1 MTSGSSHHR
10 RYMSDINVV
19 PLVDV
24 VLVLLVIFMITAPLL
39 YRGMEIDLP
48 RSSANTISPEE
59 RVILTVTKQQTVFL
73 DKDAVPLDR
82 LGTLLEALKQKSPQI
97 SLYLRADRDVP
108 YGLVIQVMDLVKG
121 AGIERLGMVTEP
133 PVKALRD

>member
-82 LGTLLEALKQKSPQI
+82 LGTSLEALKQKSPQI

>member
-1 MTSGSSHHR
+1 MTNGSAQNR
-10 RYMSDINVV
+10 RFMSDINLV
-19 PLVDV
+19 PLIDV
-24 VLVLLVIFMITAPLL
+24 ALTLLMIFMVTAPML

-48 RSSANTISPEE
+48 RSSTNTISPEE

-82 LGTLLEALKQKSPQI
+82 LGTSLEALKQKSPQI

-133 PVKALRD
+133 PVKARRD